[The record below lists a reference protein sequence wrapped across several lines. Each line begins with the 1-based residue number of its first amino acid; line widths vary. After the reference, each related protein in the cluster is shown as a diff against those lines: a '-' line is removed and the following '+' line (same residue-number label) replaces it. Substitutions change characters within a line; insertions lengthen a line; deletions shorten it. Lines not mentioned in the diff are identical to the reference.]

1 MTTPAKD
8 DIPVQA
14 TRQKAVLPLNTLV
27 EWPANPRKT
36 RNTESIR
43 KTASS
48 LVANGQMM
56 PCLVYA
62 ADAKGLHY
70 VIDGE
75 TRRQAF
81 NLNVDDQKM
90 EADEPVDVTILEGDL
105 SEADLLRIAM
115 VVNTDREN
123 MNPIEEMEAYASM
136 AKAGMKPVEIS
147 QYFNISARQVT
158 QRIALGDLIEPARDL
173 VRNGER
179 NIRWAEAMT
188 MGSPAQQE
196 QIVNEVAANPHAW
209 PDGDSVR
216 SRMKN
221 GAIPVSSALFDPDLM
236 ADSIMLDLF
245 TTSTDTTFTDSD
257 RFWELQNA
265 EIDKMS
271 EEAGKTHKRID
282 IFRGRRFNE
291 AGWMT
296 GGEPADSVA
305 VIIVRDDGSV
315 ELKEGMVPPAD
326 YYADEGQD
334 SGDIFADAS
343 AMFGSDLETTSDDSV
358 DTDSA
363 TEEVKAYDPLAS
375 ATKATEAYLEA
386 QLVAQLRN
394 RAASDHRV
402 SMAFVIAQTLT
413 RNGKLAS
420 SMEITG
426 YNLDAEDRTSAVF
439 QKISAREAAIQRILS
454 DSGLLGIRSPARAVE
469 ILLGLEDDA
478 LNSVFSWF
486 VSQSVNPGLTDT
498 AFDVCNV
505 LGETPL
511 EGWRID
517 EQYIGTLTN
526 AQKRALAVE
535 VVPESELPSP
545 SASLT
550 VVTKTTLAAVENKEL
565 QGDWTGPSNSWLPP
579 QITEG
584 LESAFARAEKAAE
597 AAQALLDAQAEDAGD
612 DPVAAPA
619 PAKKQAKKAA

>member
-1 MTTPAKD
+1 MTKPAKD
-8 DIPVQA
+8 DVPVQA

-48 LVANGQMM
+48 LIANGQMM

-62 ADAKGLHY
+62 GASNGLHY

-81 NLNVDDQKM
+81 NLNVDDQKI
-90 EADEPVDVTILEGDL
+90 EADAPVDVTILEGDL

-136 AKAGMKPVEIS
+136 AKAGMKPLEIS

-173 VRNGER
+173 VRTGER

-188 MGSPAQQE
+188 MGSPTQQE

-221 GAIPVSSALFDPDLM
+221 GAIPVSSALFDSNLM
-236 ADSIMLDLF
+236 ADAIMLDLF
-245 TTSTDTTFTDSD
+245 TTNTDTTFTDSE

-265 EIDKMS
+265 EIDKMA
-271 EEAGKTHKRID
+271 EAAGETHGRVD

-296 GGEPADSVA
+296 GGDPADSVA

-326 YYADEGQD
+326 YYADEDQD

-343 AMFGSDLETTSDDSV
+343 AMFGADLETTV
-358 DTDSA
+358 DNEAANGSKP
-363 TEEVKAYDPLAS
+363 EEAQVYDPLAN

-386 QLVAQLRN
+386 QVVAQLRQ

-426 YNLDAEDRTSAVF
+426 YNLEKEDRTSAIF

-469 ILLGLEDDA
+469 ILIGLDDDA
-478 LNSVFSWF
+478 LTSIFSWF
-486 VSQSVNPGLTDT
+486 VSQSVSPGLTDT
-498 AFDVCNV
+498 TFDVCSV
-505 LGETPL
+505 LGEQPL
-511 EGWRID
+511 DGWRID
-517 EQYIGTLTN
+517 EQYIKTLTN
-526 AQKRALAVE
+526 AQKRALAIE
-535 VVPESELPSP
+535 VVPESELPGSN
-545 SASLT
+545 ASLT
-550 VVTKTTLAAVENKEL
+550 VVTKTTLAAVENREL
-565 QGDWTGPSNSWLPP
+565 QGDWTGPSNAWLPP
-579 QITEG
+579 QITAG
-584 LESAFARAEKAAE
+584 LKDAALRADKAAE
-597 AAQALLDAQAEDAGD
+597 AAQAKLDAENASNHA
-612 DPVAAPA
+612 DPAAAPA
-619 PAKKQAKKAA
+619 TAKKRAKKAA